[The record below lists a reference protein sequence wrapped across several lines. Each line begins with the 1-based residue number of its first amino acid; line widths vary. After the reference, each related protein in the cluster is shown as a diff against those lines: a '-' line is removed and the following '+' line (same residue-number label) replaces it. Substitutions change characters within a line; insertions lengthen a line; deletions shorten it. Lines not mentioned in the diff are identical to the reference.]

1 MLHRTKRTHVTHE
14 ETMQAASECHTLNEF
29 VKNYPSEYA
38 ACRNNGW
45 NDILDSLG
53 RTYRPSETITDE
65 DIRSA
70 LAQCK
75 TRTEFNI
82 RFRSESYAA
91 KKRGIYNELVNSL
104 PKQSGKRV
112 KKK

>member
-1 MLHRTKRTHVTHE
+1 
-14 ETMQAASECHTLNEF
+14 MQAASECHTLNEF

-65 DIRSA
+65 DIRAA

-91 KKRGIYNELVNSL
+91 KKRGIYNDLVKHL
-104 PKQSGKRV
+104 PKQTGKRV